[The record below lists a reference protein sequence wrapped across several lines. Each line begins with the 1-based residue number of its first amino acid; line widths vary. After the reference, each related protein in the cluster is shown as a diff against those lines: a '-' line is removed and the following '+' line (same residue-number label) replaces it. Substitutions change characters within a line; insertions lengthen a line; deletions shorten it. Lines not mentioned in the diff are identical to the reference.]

1 MGGKRGRGPKRAS
14 SSGVTLKAQGKG
26 LVKRTQQPPFDPAGS
41 DSVDYVV
48 SEIKAE
54 RLRGAISEWLIGL
67 EGFSDKEDTWEPID
81 HLVGHEHDI
90 AVFRERRKLEAAKE
104 EAEAAKKKSER
115 QAEIDLAAEDADGFE
130 ESSGGK
136 RRSPCWKYFKILRDD
151 NNGKIAFVKC
161 TLCPAENKAIPFSGN
176 TTNLRTHPSLV
187 HKDEYCR
194 MLGSNLS
201 TATEESNRSTSSKG
215 TIDARVPQL
224 VVHHIL
230 ALSAEGKERLAEKLK
245 VLLEE
250 GIMPSIGGDIW
261 SQGEYV
267 AGGDVDVAPS
277 VDTVS
282 DFIHATCSDNA
293 SNIVSGWTCFD
304 GHECADHTIALTVKT
319 FLEQPGVKK
328 VFMKLRGMTTHF
340 NHSVIGAK
348 LLKQCQDRHKMPESK
363 PPQDND
369 TRSNWGG
376 AYHQAV
382 WHFRNQVGVQIY
394 DVENPKKAA
403 TAVPNP
409 DGSVYKSH
417 QLVGHEWDIVRESM
431 YILMYAKHAVDL
443 LQGTKYVTA
452 SLFYPVAGRLGYIA
466 HEDTCLKYEGQT
478 VLILNED
485 VKQARQSMH
494 PNCCRRFF
502 NQLLDCKL
510 EDFAVSTLLDPRYKS
525 FKFKYCTQR
534 NGCEVRAYALQP

>member
-14 SSGVTLKAQGKG
+14 SSGITLKAQGKG
-26 LVKRTQQPPFDPAGS
+26 LVKRTPQSPFDPAAS

-54 RLRGAISEWLIGL
+54 RLAAHAFPPGGGSSSHRNVWAYS
-67 EGFSDKEDTWEPID
+67 PD

-90 AVFRERRKLEAAKE
+90 AAFRERRKLEAAKE

-215 TIDARVPQL
+215 TVDALVPQVSREKRDELHKLITRWL
-224 VVHHIL
+224 VRCRRPLTLPQNDTGFREIFDYIFRGQYRPPCYQLVAHHIL

-250 GIMPSIGGDIW
+250 GIIPSIGGDIW
-261 SQGEYV
+261 SQGGIAIFGILVYWLDSDFEMHEHLLGAIPFSEVRHTGPELEKAMKEACAEFGIGQYV
-267 AGGDVDVAPS
+267 AGGDVNAAPS

-328 VFMKLRGMTTHF
+328 VFMKLRVMTTHF
-340 NHSVIGAK
+340 NP
-348 LLKQCQDRHKMPESK
+348 L
-363 PPQDND
+363 
-369 TRSNWGG
+369 
-376 AYHQAV
+376 
-382 WHFRNQVGVQIY
+382 
-394 DVENPKKAA
+394 AA
-403 TAVPNP
+403 
-409 DGSVYKSH
+409 S
-417 QLVGHEWDIVRESM
+417 
-431 YILMYAKHAVDL
+431 
-443 LQGTKYVTA
+443 
-452 SLFYPVAGRLGYIA
+452 
-466 HEDTCLKYEGQT
+466 
-478 VLILNED
+478 
-485 VKQARQSMH
+485 
-494 PNCCRRFF
+494 
-502 NQLLDCKL
+502 
-510 EDFAVSTLLDPRYKS
+510 
-525 FKFKYCTQR
+525 
-534 NGCEVRAYALQP
+534 